1 VLRLPYL
8 LPAVAS
14 KKIFDQVTVKKL
26 TTVKPRES
34 VGSKCQ
40 AIYASNQMKIRPFV
54 LVLIFLIVLGAAPRR
69 AFAAEPPAL
78 RKVRMAFTSLSSVMC
93 PPWIARE
100 AGIFNKYGLDVEV
113 IATPTGVEGMNA
125 LIAGELQFL
134 QISGG
139 TTASA
144 ALGGADV
151 MVVGTTLDSLVQS
164 LMVRPEIDKAEQLKG
179 KALGITRFGTSIDV
193 GARLALRHFGLVP
206 EKDVAIVQVGGMESM
221 VAALQGNRIQA
232 GILSYPAITQ
242 ALKLGHRPLLDVAAL
257 GIPYAFTGMTTRG
270 RLIRD
275 DPDLVRRYMM
285 AQTEAIA
292 RAKRDKSFALKVM
305 GKYLRTANP
314 AALGESYEI
323 DVQKYM
329 LRVPLTTT
337 ESMKSVLD
345 DLAGRIPKAKD
356 ADPRKFFDDSFVR
369 QMQSSGFIDALYR

>member
-1 VLRLPYL
+1 MRFRLLASL
-8 LPAVAS
+8 LLALSAAGWVANS
-14 KKIFDQVTVKKL
+14 I
-26 TTVKPRES
+26 
-34 VGSKCQ
+34 
-40 AIYASNQMKIRPFV
+40 
-54 LVLIFLIVLGAAPRR
+54 
-69 AFAAEPPAL
+69 AAEPPGL
-78 RKVRMAFTSLSSVMC
+78 KKVRMAFTSLSSVMC

-100 AGIFNKYGLDVEV
+100 AGIFNKHGLDVEV

-125 LIAGELQFL
+125 LIAGEVQFL

-151 MVVGTTLDSLVQS
+151 MVVGTTLESLVQQ
-164 LMVRPEIDKAEQLKG
+164 LIARPEIEKAEQLKG
-179 KALGITRFGTSIDV
+179 KTLGITRFGTSIDV
-193 GARLALRHFGLVP
+193 GARLALHHFGLVP

-242 ALKLGHRPLLDVAAL
+242 ALKLGHRVLLDVASL
-257 GIPYAFTGMTTRG
+257 GIPYAFTGMTARG
-270 RLIRD
+270 RLIHD

-305 GKYLRTANP
+305 GKYLRTTNP
-314 AALGESYEI
+314 AALAESYDI

-329 LRVPLTTT
+329 LKVPLTTA
-337 ESMKSVLD
+337 EAMKSVLD
-345 DLAGRIPKAKD
+345 DLAGRIAKAKD

-369 QMQSSGFIDALYR
+369 QMQANGFIDALYR

>member
-1 VLRLPYL
+1 MTHR
-8 LPAVAS
+8 AHAADAS
-14 KKIFDQVTVKKL
+14 QTRKI
-26 TTVKPRES
+26 
-34 VGSKCQ
+34 
-40 AIYASNQMKIRPFV
+40 
-54 LVLIFLIVLGAAPRR
+54 
-69 AFAAEPPAL
+69 
-78 RKVRMAFTSLSSVMC
+78 RMAFTSLSSVMC

-100 AGIFNKYGLDVEV
+100 GGIFNKHGLDVEV

-125 LIAGELQFL
+125 LIAGEVQFL

-151 MVVGTTLDSLVQS
+151 MVVGTTLDALVQS
-164 LMVRPEIDKAEQLKG
+164 LMVRPEIEKAEQLKG

-221 VAALQGNRIQA
+221 VTALQTNRIQA

-242 ALKLGHRPLLDVAAL
+242 ALKLGNRVLLEIASL

-270 RLIRD
+270 RLIRED
-275 DPDLVRRYMM
+275 ADLVRRYMM

-292 RAKRDKSFALKVM
+292 RAKRDRNFALQVM

-314 AALGESYEI
+314 AALAESYDI

-329 LRVPLTTT
+329 LRAPLTTA
-337 ESMKSVLD
+337 EAMKSVLD
-345 DLAGRIPKAKD
+345 DLASRIPKARD
-356 ADPRKFFDDSFVR
+356 AEPRKFFDDSFVR

>member
-1 VLRLPYL
+1 MAGSSLKLKLAVLLGFTL
-8 LPAVAS
+8 S
-14 KKIFDQVTVKKL
+14 
-26 TTVKPRES
+26 
-34 VGSKCQ
+34 
-40 AIYASNQMKIRPFV
+40 V
-54 LVLIFLIVLGAAPRR
+54 LVLGENGAGAA
-69 AFAAEPPAL
+69 ESISL

-100 AGIFNKYGLDVEV
+100 AGIFNKHGLDVEV

-125 LIAGELQFL
+125 LIAGEVQFL

-151 MVVGTTLDSLVQS
+151 MVVGTTLDALVQN
-164 LMVRPEIDKAEQLKG
+164 LIARPEIDKAEQLKG
-179 KALGITRFGTSIDV
+179 KSVGITRFGTSIDV
-193 GARLALRHFGLVP
+193 GARLALRHFGLIP

-221 VAALQGNRIQA
+221 VTALQTNRIQA

-242 ALKLGHRPLLDVAAL
+242 ALKLGNHVLLDVASL

-270 RLIRD
+270 LLIRD
-275 DPDLVRRYMM
+275 DADLVRRYMM

-292 RAKRDKSFALKVM
+292 RAKRDKSLALKIM
-305 GKYLRTANP
+305 AKYLRTSNP
-314 AALGESYEI
+314 AALTESYDI

-329 LRVPLTTT
+329 LKVPLTTP
-337 ESMKSVLD
+337 EAMKSVLD

>member
-1 VLRLPYL
+1 MPSAFTAGNEMPSRLILCL
-8 LPAVAS
+8 LLAWSAFGWAANLAHAADAS
-14 KKIFDQVTVKKL
+14 PT
-26 TTVKPRES
+26 
-34 VGSKCQ
+34 
-40 AIYASNQMKIRPFV
+40 
-54 LVLIFLIVLGAAPRR
+54 
-69 AFAAEPPAL
+69 

-100 AGIFNKYGLDVEV
+100 AGIFTKHGLDVEV

-125 LIAGELQFL
+125 LIAGEVQFL

-151 MVVGTTLDSLVQS
+151 LIVGTTLDALVQS

-179 KALGITRFGTSIDV
+179 KSLGITRFGTSIDV
-193 GARLALRHFGLVP
+193 GARQALRHFGLVP

-221 VAALQGNRIQA
+221 VTALQTNRIQA

-242 ALKLGHRPLLDVAAL
+242 AQKLGNRVLLEVASL

-270 RLIRD
+270 RLIRE

-292 RAKRDKSFALKVM
+292 RAKRDKNFALKVM
-305 GKYLRTANP
+305 GKYLRTGNP
-314 AALGESYEI
+314 AALAESYDI

-329 LRVPLTTT
+329 LRIPLTTT
-337 ESMKSVLD
+337 EAMKSVLD
-345 DLAGRIPKAKD
+345 DLASRIAKAID
-356 ADPRKFFDDSFVR
+356 ADPKKFFDDSFVR
-369 QMQSSGFIDALYR
+369 QMQASGFIDALYR

>member
-1 VLRLPYL
+1 
-8 LPAVAS
+8 
-14 KKIFDQVTVKKL
+14 
-26 TTVKPRES
+26 
-34 VGSKCQ
+34 
-40 AIYASNQMKIRPFV
+40 
-54 LVLIFLIVLGAAPRR
+54 
-69 AFAAEPPAL
+69 
-78 RKVRMAFTSLSSVMC
+78 MC

-100 AGIFNKYGLDVEV
+100 LGIFHKYGLDVEV

-151 MVVGTTLDSLVQS
+151 MVVGTTLDALVQS
-164 LMVRPEIDKAEQLKG
+164 LMARPEIEKAEQLKG
-179 KALGITRFGTSIDV
+179 KSVGITRFGTSIDV
-193 GARLALRHFGLVP
+193 GARMALKHFGLVP

-221 VAALQGNRIQA
+221 VTALQTNRIQA

-242 ALKLGHRPLLDVAAL
+242 ALKLGHRTLLDVASL

-270 RLIRD
+270 RLIKE

-292 RAKRDKSFALKVM
+292 RAKRDKNMALKVM
-305 GKYLRTANP
+305 GKYLRTTNP
-314 AALGESYEI
+314 NALAESYDI
-323 DVQKYM
+323 DVQKYL
-329 LRVPLTTT
+329 LRVPLTTA
-337 ESMKSVLD
+337 EAMKSVLD
-345 DLAGRIPKAKD
+345 DLAGRISKAKD

-369 QMQSSGFIDALYR
+369 QMQSSGFIDTLYK

>member
-1 VLRLPYL
+1 MGRRWFGYL
-8 LPAVAS
+8 LLALS
-14 KKIFDQVTVKKL
+14 
-26 TTVKPRES
+26 
-34 VGSKCQ
+34 
-40 AIYASNQMKIRPFV
+40 
-54 LVLIFLIVLGAAPRR
+54 LVLATDR
-69 AFAAEPPAL
+69 FAADAQPL
-78 RKVRMAFTSLSSVMC
+78 RKVRMAFTSMSSVMC
-93 PPWIARE
+93 PPWIARS
-100 AGIFNKYGLDVEV
+100 AGIFNKHGLDVEV

-151 MVVGTTLDSLVQS
+151 MVVGTTLDALVQQ
-164 LMVRPEIDKAEQLKG
+164 LIARPEIEKPEQLKG
-179 KALGITRFGTSIDV
+179 KTVGITRFGTSIDV
-193 GARLALRHFGLVP
+193 GARLALKHFGLLP
-206 EKDVAIVQVGGMESM
+206 DKDVAIVQVGGMESM
-221 VAALQGNRIQA
+221 VAALQANRIQA

-242 ALKLGHRPLLDVAAL
+242 ALKLGHHPLLDVPSL

-270 RLIRD
+270 RLIKD

-292 RAKRDKSFALKVM
+292 RAKRDKAFTLSVM
-305 GKYLRTANP
+305 SKYLRTTNS
-314 AALGESYEI
+314 AALAESYDI

-329 LRVPLTTT
+329 LRMPLTTADA
-337 ESMKSVLD
+337 MKSVLD

>member
-1 VLRLPYL
+1 MSSRLIISL
-8 LPAVAS
+8 LLALSAVSWPLHRARGADAPA
-14 KKIFDQVTVKKL
+14 
-26 TTVKPRES
+26 P
-34 VGSKCQ
+34 
-40 AIYASNQMKIRPFV
+40 
-54 LVLIFLIVLGAAPRR
+54 
-69 AFAAEPPAL
+69 

-100 AGIFNKYGLDVEV
+100 AGIFNKHGLDVEV

-125 LIAGELQFL
+125 LIAGEVQFL

-151 MVVGTTLDSLVQS
+151 IVVGTTLDSLVQR
-164 LMVRPEIDKAEQLKG
+164 LMVRPEIEKPEQLKG
-179 KALGITRFGTSIDV
+179 KSLGITRFGTSIDV

-221 VAALQGNRIQA
+221 VTALQTNRIQA

-242 ALKLGHRPLLDVAAL
+242 ALKLGHRVLLDVASL
-257 GIPYAFTGMTTRG
+257 GIPYAFTGVTTRG
-270 RLIRD
+270 RLIRED
-275 DPDLVRRYMM
+275 ADLVRRYMM

-292 RAKRDKSFALKVM
+292 RAKRDKNFALKVM
-305 GKYLRTANP
+305 GKYLRAANP
-314 AALGESYEI
+314 SALAESYDI

-329 LRVPLTTT
+329 LRVPLTTA
-337 ESMKSVLD
+337 EAMKSVLD

>member
-1 VLRLPYL
+1 
-8 LPAVAS
+8 
-14 KKIFDQVTVKKL
+14 
-26 TTVKPRES
+26 
-34 VGSKCQ
+34 
-40 AIYASNQMKIRPFV
+40 
-54 LVLIFLIVLGAAPRR
+54 LVPGPSA
-69 AFAAEPPAL
+69 AAETAGL

-100 AGIFNKYGLDVEV
+100 ANIFNKHGLEVEV

-125 LIAGELQFL
+125 LIAGEVQFL

-151 MVVGTTLDSLVQS
+151 IVVGTTF
-164 LMVRPEIDKAEQLKG
+164 DKAEQLKG

-221 VAALQGNRIQA
+221 VTALQANRVQA

-242 ALKLGHRPLLDVAAL
+242 ALKLGHRTLLDIASL

-285 AQTEAIA
+285 AQVEAIA

-314 AALGESYEI
+314 VALAEGYEI
-323 DVQKYM
+323 DIQKYM
-329 LRVPLTTT
+329 LKLPLTTV
-337 ESMKSVLD
+337 EAMKSVLD
-345 DLAGRIPKAKD
+345 DLAARNPKAKD
-356 ADPRKFFDDSFVR
+356 ADPKKFFDDSFVR

>member
-1 VLRLPYL
+1 MIRRRFAFLLLALSLVPAPYAL
-8 LPAVAS
+8 
-14 KKIFDQVTVKKL
+14 
-26 TTVKPRES
+26 
-34 VGSKCQ
+34 
-40 AIYASNQMKIRPFV
+40 
-54 LVLIFLIVLGAAPRR
+54 AADVQP
-69 AFAAEPPAL
+69 L
-78 RKVRMAFTSLSSVMC
+78 RKMRMAFTSLSSVMC

-100 AGIFNKYGLDVEV
+100 LGIFHKYGLDVEV

-151 MVVGTTLDSLVQS
+151 MVVGTTLDALVQS
-164 LMVRPEIDKAEQLKG
+164 LMARPEIEKAEQLKG
-179 KALGITRFGTSIDV
+179 KSVGITRFGTSIDV
-193 GARLALRHFGLVP
+193 GARMALKHFGLVP

-221 VAALQGNRIQA
+221 VTALQTNRIQA

-242 ALKLGHRPLLDVAAL
+242 ALKLGHRTLLDVASL

-270 RLIRD
+270 RLIKE

-292 RAKRDKSFALKVM
+292 RAKRDKNMALKVM
-305 GKYLRTANP
+305 GKYLRTTNP
-314 AALGESYEI
+314 NALAESYDI
-323 DVQKYM
+323 DVQKYL
-329 LRVPLTTT
+329 LRVPLTTA
-337 ESMKSVLD
+337 EAMKSVLD
-345 DLAGRIPKAKD
+345 DLAGRISKAKD

-369 QMQSSGFIDALYR
+369 QMQSSGFIDTLYK

>member
-1 VLRLPYL
+1 MRRRFLVAL
-8 LPAVAS
+8 LLILSAVGLASSPA
-14 KKIFDQVTVKKL
+14 
-26 TTVKPRES
+26 P
-34 VGSKCQ
+34 
-40 AIYASNQMKIRPFV
+40 
-54 LVLIFLIVLGAAPRR
+54 AAQS
-69 AFAAEPPAL
+69 AGL
-78 RKVRMAFTSLSSVMC
+78 RKARMAFTSLSSVMC

-100 AGIFNKYGLDVEV
+100 AGIFSKHGLEVEV

-125 LIAGELQFL
+125 LIAGEVQFL

-164 LMVRPEIDKAEQLKG
+164 LMARPEIDKAEQLKG
-179 KALGITRFGTSIDV
+179 KSLGITRFGTSIDV

-221 VAALQGNRIQA
+221 VTALQSNRIQA

-242 ALKLGHRPLLDVAAL
+242 ALKLGHRVLLDVASL

-270 RLIRD
+270 RLIRE

-292 RAKRDKSFALKVM
+292 RAKQDKSFALKVM

-314 AALGESYEI
+314 AALAESYEVDI
-323 DVQKYM
+323 QKYM
-329 LRVPLTTT
+329 LKIPLTTV
-337 ESMKSVLD
+337 EAMKSVLD
-345 DLAGRIPKAKD
+345 DLAGRIPKARD
-356 ADPRKFFDDSFVR
+356 ADPKKFFDDSFVR
-369 QMQSSGFIDALYR
+369 QMQTNGFIDALYK

>member
-1 VLRLPYL
+1 MKVRLFIL
-8 LPAVAS
+8 L
-14 KKIFDQVTVKKL
+14 T
-26 TTVKPRES
+26 
-34 VGSKCQ
+34 
-40 AIYASNQMKIRPFV
+40 
-54 LVLIFLIVLGAAPRR
+54 IFLNVLSPTLRR
-69 AFAAEPPAL
+69 ADAAESPAS
-78 RKVRMAFTSLSSVMC
+78 RRVRMAFTSLSSVMC

-100 AGIFNKYGLDVEV
+100 AGIFRKHGLDIEV

-125 LIAGELQFL
+125 LIAGEVQFL

-151 MVVGTTLDSLVQS
+151 MIVATTLDALVQQ
-164 LMVRPEIDKAEQLKG
+164 LIARPEIEKAEQLKG
-179 KALGITRFGTSIDV
+179 KNVGITRFGTSIDV

-242 ALKLGHRPLLDVAAL
+242 ALKLGHHALLDVAAL
-257 GIPYAFTGMTTRG
+257 GIPYAFTGITTRG

-275 DPDLVRRYMM
+275 DADLVRRYVT

-292 RAKRDKSFALKVM
+292 RAKRDKNFTLKVM

-314 AALGESYEI
+314 AALAESYDV

-329 LRVPLTTT
+329 LKVPLTTV
-337 ESMKSVLD
+337 EAMQSVLD
-345 DLAGRIPKAKD
+345 DLANRIPKAKD
-356 ADPRKFFDDSFVR
+356 SEPRKFFDDSFVR
-369 QMQSSGFIDALYR
+369 QLQSSGFIDSLYR